1 MTITENKTPIS
12 IELVIDGR
20 LDTGTAPE
28 LEVKLKEISKDTQ
41 TLYLNMKNV
50 QYVSSSGLRVILL
63 IQRCTEDSDVNSV
76 VGFFHRSVFRKTT
89 TPFHTEKTFFRLAHD
104 KTKSQTE
111 RLFRA
116 N

>member
-12 IELVIDGR
+12 IELVIESR

-63 IQRCTEDSDVNSV
+63 AHKLMLPSGGKMIIKSPSEFCRQVLVATGMDSILSI
-76 VGFFHRSVFRKTT
+76 
-89 TPFHTEKTFFRLAHD
+89 EA
-104 KTKSQTE
+104 
-111 RLFRA
+111 
-116 N
+116 